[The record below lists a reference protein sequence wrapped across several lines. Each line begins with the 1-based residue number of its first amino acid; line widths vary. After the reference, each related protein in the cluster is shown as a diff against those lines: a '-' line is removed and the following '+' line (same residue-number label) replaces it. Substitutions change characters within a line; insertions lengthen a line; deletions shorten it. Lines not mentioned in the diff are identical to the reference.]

1 MRPGVPGGLGAEPA
15 GPGGAGQGRAVR
27 RIMDD
32 ILNSRP
38 QRDSDGTPLQIFLVE
53 DSEDVRDLI
62 VESLAEI
69 AGVHLVGHAESELEA
84 LRHLQL
90 HSYDVLILDIQLKQ
104 GNGMSLL
111 QSLARS
117 NTRRQ
122 SEVKVVFSNHVSPT
136 YRRVGVQCGVQH
148 FFDKSSELPLLC
160 DLLEELARQKAGKSG
175 RTSSS
180 SNSPQ
185 GPAQAG
191 GI

>member
-1 MRPGVPGGLGAEPA
+1 
-15 GPGGAGQGRAVR
+15 
-27 RIMDD
+27 MDD
-32 ILNSRP
+32 ILNTRP
-38 QRDSDGTPLQIFLVE
+38 QRDSEGTALRIFLVE

-69 AGVHLVGHAESELEA
+69 AGVRLVGYAESELDA
-84 LRHLQL
+84 LRHLQQN
-90 HSYDVLILDIQLKQ
+90 SYDVLILDIQLKQ

-111 QSLARS
+111 QALARS

-122 SEVKVVFSNHVSPT
+122 SEVRVVFSNHVSPT
-136 YRRVGVQCGVQH
+136 YRRVGVQCGVEH

-160 DLLEELARQKAGKSG
+160 DLLQELAEQKGGKSG
-175 RTSSS
+175 RTTSSN
-180 SNSPQ
+180 NSPQ

>member
-1 MRPGVPGGLGAEPA
+1 
-15 GPGGAGQGRAVR
+15 
-27 RIMDD
+27 MDD
-32 ILNSRP
+32 ILNTRP
-38 QRDSDGTPLQIFLVE
+38 LRDSEGTPLRIFLVE

-69 AGVHLVGHAESELEA
+69 GGVRLVGYAETEMDA
-84 LRHLQL
+84 LRHLQQ

-111 QSLARS
+111 QALARS

-122 SEVKVVFSNHVSPT
+122 SEIKVVFSNHVSPT

-160 DLLEELARQKAGKSG
+160 DLLEELAQQRAGKAG
-175 RTSSS
+175 RSSS
-180 SNSPQ
+180 SNNSPE

>member
-1 MRPGVPGGLGAEPA
+1 
-15 GPGGAGQGRAVR
+15 
-27 RIMDD
+27 MDD
-32 ILNSRP
+32 TLNTRH
-38 QRDSDGTPLQIFLVE
+38 QRDSEGMPLRIFLVE

-62 VESLAEI
+62 VECLAEI
-69 AGVHLVGHAESELEA
+69 AGVRLVGYAETEMDA
-84 LRHLQL
+84 LRHLQQN
-90 HSYDVLILDIQLKQ
+90 SYDVLILDIQLKQ

-111 QSLARS
+111 QALARS

-122 SEVKVVFSNHVSPT
+122 SEIKVVFSNHVSPT

-160 DLLEELARQKAGKSG
+160 DLLEELAQQQAGKAG

-180 SNSPQ
+180 NNSPQ

-191 GI
+191 GV

>member
-1 MRPGVPGGLGAEPA
+1 
-15 GPGGAGQGRAVR
+15 
-27 RIMDD
+27 MDD
-32 ILNSRP
+32 NLNSRA
-38 QRDSDGTPLQIFLVE
+38 QRDSDGTPLRIFLVE

-62 VESLAEI
+62 VESLSEI
-69 AGVHLVGHAESELEA
+69 AGVRLVGYAETELEA
-84 LRHLQL
+84 LRHLQQN
-90 HSYDVLILDIQLKQ
+90 SYDVLILDIQLKQ

-136 YRRVGVQCGVQH
+136 YRREGVQCGVQH

-160 DLLEELARQKAGKSG
+160 DLLEELAQKRAGKLG

-180 SNSPQ
+180 NNTPPQ
-185 GPAQAG
+185 GPAQTG
-191 GI
+191 GM